1 MLLAISTEL
10 LEISASLLLIPAAL
24 FEIPAALFETSVTM
38 LLMAAALA
46 AKSTYFDKK
55 GDTFGHV
62 IIYFNFYWS
71 LRSND
76 NVTGNTGKIVCLMN

>member
-1 MLLAISTEL
+1 MSTTIVPISTAL
-10 LEISASLLLIPAAL
+10 LET
-24 FEIPAALFETSVTM
+24 PAALFETSVRM
-38 LLMAAALA
+38 LCMAAALS

-71 LRSND
+71 FRIND
-76 NVTGNTGKIVCLMN
+76 NVTGNTGKIWCLMS

>member
-1 MLLAISTEL
+1 MAAALFE
-10 LEISASLLLIPAAL
+10 IPAAL
-24 FEIPAALFETSVTM
+24 FETPAALFETSVTM
-38 LLMAAALA
+38 LLMAAVLS
-46 AKSTYFDKK
+46 AKSTYFNKK

-62 IIYFNFYWS
+62 IIYFKFYWS